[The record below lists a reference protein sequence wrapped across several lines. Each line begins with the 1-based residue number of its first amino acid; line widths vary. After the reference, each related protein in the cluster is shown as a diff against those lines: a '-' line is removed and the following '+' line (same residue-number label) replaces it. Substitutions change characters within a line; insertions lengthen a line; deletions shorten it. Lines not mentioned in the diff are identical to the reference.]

1 MATHCSILGLKNPID
16 RGAWWAIVHGVAK
29 SWTQLSVTH
38 THVQD
43 IMLDM
48 KKEEMID
55 FGTNNEALRSP
66 GFRILEQKRFDEI
79 NPVKVREA
87 GGQRRRMF
95 WPERSQDLSK
105 GS

>member
-1 MATHCSILGLKNPID
+1 
-16 RGAWWAIVHGVAK
+16 
-29 SWTQLSVTH
+29 
-38 THVQD
+38 
-43 IMLDM
+43 
-48 KKEEMID
+48 MID

>member
-1 MATHCSILGLKNPID
+1 MDTAERN
-16 RGAWWAIVHGVAK
+16 
-29 SWTQLSVTH
+29 TH

-66 GFRILEQKRFDEI
+66 GFRTLGQKRFDEI